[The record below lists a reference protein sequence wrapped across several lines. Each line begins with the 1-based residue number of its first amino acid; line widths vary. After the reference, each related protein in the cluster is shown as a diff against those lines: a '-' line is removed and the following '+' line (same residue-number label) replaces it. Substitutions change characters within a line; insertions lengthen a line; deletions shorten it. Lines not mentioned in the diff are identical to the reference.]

1 MVAKVNE
8 KTNLNIS
15 LSYLLQIAAI
25 ISVAVY
31 GYANISE
38 RIDNNARETKNIRGN
53 QNNYIFPDIRE
64 LEAKV
69 VKLEKEVLILQTE
82 IEFYKKELKSKN
94 DNG

>member
-69 VKLEKEVLILQTE
+69 VKLEKEVIILQTE
-82 IEFYKKELKSKN
+82 VEFYKKELKSKK

>member
-69 VKLEKEVLILQTE
+69 VKLEKEVIILQTE
-82 IEFYKKELKSKN
+82 IEFYKKELKSKK

>member
-69 VKLEKEVLILQTE
+69 VKLEKEVIILQTE

>member
-64 LEAKV
+64 LESKV
-69 VKLEKEVLILQTE
+69 VKLEKEVIILQTE

>member
-38 RIDNNARETKNIRGN
+38 RIDNNARETKNIKGN

-69 VKLEKEVLILQTE
+69 VKLEKEVIILQTE